1 MQALVPFPTEQ
12 RRRCTSQI
20 HPTTGQAAHC
30 RRRHRDSKTLEL
42 AHDAVVAPRRIL
54 TRESQNQCSD
64 LAADRRTAPV
74 DARTST
80 ASPPGRRCQA
90 SSVAGVT
97 MNHGQPVQGKSRLPA
112 ASRILSTHARDDG
125 FVAEG
130 WRVSCCN
137 TTMSSALKPC
147 EPQRRQASRS
157 TATKHAASYV
167 ARPRS

>member
-1 MQALVPFPTEQ
+1 MFGS
-12 RRRCTSQI
+12 RSRS
-20 HPTTGQAAHC
+20 
-30 RRRHRDSKTLEL
+30 
-42 AHDAVVAPRRIL
+42 
-54 TRESQNQCSD
+54 
-64 LAADRRTAPV
+64 ADGPV

-80 ASPPGRRCQA
+80 ASPAGRRCQA

-147 EPQRRQASRS
+147 ERQRRQASRS
-157 TATKHAASYV
+157 TATKTRSLLRGETAILIPRVGLFVRS
-167 ARPRS
+167 RPRPQAAAAPP